1 MERDYVYVI
10 ERWFDQYEYLGI
22 AGVFAARGLA
32 EAALVELQ
40 RLDTA
45 GDIFRIQACRLGVI
59 EEPQEVEWLRC
70 TYSC

>member
-32 EAALVELQ
+32 EAAKFV
-40 RLDTA
+40 LDDKSA
-45 GDIFRIQACRLGVI
+45 SFPCEYRIVACRLGVI
-59 EEPQEVEWLRC
+59 EEPQEVE
-70 TYSC
+70 